1 MATRRKPAAVVEELA
16 AATVEG
22 HVSLEME
29 RGSVAVSRD
38 GFTLSVSGNN
48 VRLRKQ
54 SPLNLSFD
62 SGEAE
67 YDDGEIRVKAEGD
80 VIKLQ
85 LD

>member
-1 MATRRKPAAVVEELA
+1 MATKAKPPVVPKDEA
-16 AATVEG
+16 SVER

-29 RGSVAVSRD
+29 RGSVAVSRA
-38 GFTLSVSGNN
+38 GLTFSVSGKK
-48 VRLRKQ
+48 VQLRKQ

-62 SGEAE
+62 SGKIE

-80 VIKLQ
+80 EITLQ

>member
-1 MATRRKPAAVVEELA
+1 MGTKAKPALPLEEAASAAVER
-16 AATVEG
+16 

-29 RGSVAVSRD
+29 RGSVTVSRK
-38 GFTLSVSGNN
+38 GLTFSITGKN
-48 VRLRKQ
+48 VQLRKQ

-62 SGEAE
+62 SGEVE

-80 VIKLQ
+80 TITLQ

>member
-1 MATRRKPAAVVEELA
+1 MATKAKPTAPLEEMAPAPVER
-16 AATVEG
+16 

-29 RGSVAVSRD
+29 RGRVLVSRVD
-38 GFTLSVSGNN
+38 LHFAITGKN
-48 VRLRKQ
+48 VQLRKQ

-62 SGEAE
+62 SGKVE

-80 VIKLQ
+80 ALTLQ